1 MPTDRTQQF
10 VLALV
15 VTALLCV
22 IADSHPGAL
31 PVLTLAV
38 GAFVAIAVVLK
49 L

>member
-1 MPTDRTQQF
+1 MPTDRTQQL

-15 VTALLCV
+15 VTALLCD
-22 IADSHPGAL
+22 IGYNHPGAI